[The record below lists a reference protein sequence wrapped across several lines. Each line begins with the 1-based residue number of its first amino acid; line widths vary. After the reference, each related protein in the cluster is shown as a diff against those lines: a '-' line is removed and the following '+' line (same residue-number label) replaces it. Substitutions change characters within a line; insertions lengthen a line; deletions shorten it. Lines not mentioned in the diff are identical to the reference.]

1 VRARLI
7 VATVLALGVGLL
19 ASPPASSD
27 SKAPSFGPQEVRE
40 GLFKMQNDLIGLGV
54 QRSLS
59 VAPQVGW
66 DLGLEDLRPPAAP
79 WYRLWDMNVAWREV
93 NPAPGVFDWSILDRR
108 IAQIESWGGRPLL
121 VLGLTPQWAATDP
134 SAGDPRWGAGS
145 ASPPADVATWEQ
157 YVTAVAS
164 QYGDRIGAYE
174 VWNEAN
180 LQTFWRG
187 TPGKMADLTGRA
199 YRIIK
204 SISPQAIV
212 LSPSVT
218 TRLPSGGLFTTA
230 FIKALRN
237 PSAAFDA
244 WAIHTYPAGNAGV
257 TFTSNCTVDSDA
269 GQTPQDCISRMDVRL
284 AAEQRVKDVRA
295 WQQKVVETVG
305 PRSALLRAPIWD
317 TEINYGL
324 AGPGIIPGVDWSP
337 EQGVELIEY
346 TLGDSAA
353 LGIKNIFWYQFT
365 ATPYD
370 LLGVQM
376 TPGSTT
382 ASSYS
387 SSSGDRRSL
396 RGVPTL
402 VNNYMNSYYTPQY
415 GGCAYI
421 SPFLCPE
428 SDLKNLDLSSSIF
441 LDSLLYRAD
450 LYRANLSNSFMAGG
464 TAPKARFLEAV
475 MNNFSAIGADFRGSN
490 MRKISANGA
499 DFRNAKLM
507 GVDFRGADLRN
518 ANLRGAN
525 LTGADFRDADLRGA
539 NLCSAIITGTNFT
552 RAKLQG
558 AACA

>member
-1 VRARLI
+1 MRARLI

-27 SKAPSFGPQEVRE
+27 SKAPSFGPQEVME
-40 GLFKMQNDLIGLGV
+40 GLDRMQNGTPGRGL

-66 DLGLEDLRPPAAP
+66 DLGLEDLRPPTAP

-121 VLGLTPQWAATDP
+121 VLGLTPQWAAEVP

-145 ASPPADVATWEQ
+145 ASPPADVATWEK
-157 YVTAVAS
+157 YIATVAS
-164 QYGDRIGAYE
+164 KYGDRIGAYE

-187 TPGKMADLTGRA
+187 TPGQMADLTVRA
-199 YRIIK
+199 HSIIK

-218 TRLPSGGLFTTA
+218 TRLPSGGRFTA
-230 FIKALRN
+230 DFIKALDN
-237 PSAAFDA
+237 PSASFDA

-257 TFTSNCTVDSDA
+257 TFKSDCTINSEA
-269 GQTPQDCISRMDVRL
+269 GQTPQDCISGMDVRL

-305 PRSALLRAPIWD
+305 PRSALLRKPTWD

-346 TLGDSAA
+346 TLGDSFA

-365 ATPYD
+365 ATSYD

-396 RGVPTL
+396 GGVAAFEQ
-402 VNNYMNSYYTPQY
+402 NNYLTPQY
-415 GGCAYI
+415 DGCAYMN
-421 SPFLCPE
+421 PFICPE
-428 SDLKNLDLSSSIF
+428 SNLKNLDLSSSIF
-441 LDSLLYRAD
+441 VGSLLNGAD
-450 LYRANLSNSFMAGG
+450 LYRANLSNSTMPRG
-464 TAPKARFLEAV
+464 TASEARFLEAV
-475 MNNFSAIGADFRGSN
+475 MNNFTAIGADFRGSN
-490 MRKISANGA
+490 MRKISASGA

-518 ANLRGAN
+518 ANLRNAN
-525 LTGADFRDADLRGA
+525 LLNADFRDADLRGA
-539 NLCSAIITGTNFT
+539 DLCSTVVAGTNFA
-552 RAKLQG
+552 RADLRG
-558 AACA
+558 AKCA